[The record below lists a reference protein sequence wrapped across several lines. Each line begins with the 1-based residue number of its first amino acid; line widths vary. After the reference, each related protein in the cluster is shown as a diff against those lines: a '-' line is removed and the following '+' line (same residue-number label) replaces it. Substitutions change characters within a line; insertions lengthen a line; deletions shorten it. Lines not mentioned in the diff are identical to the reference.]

1 MVKLYQSLNTI
12 FYLYLVTKQK
22 KNIYP
27 KCNFFLNVLRRVML
41 VDLYFFSIILSIKY
55 KNYFLKIDSVKQL
68 Y

>member
-12 FYLYLVTKQK
+12 FYLYLVIKQK
-22 KNIYP
+22 KIYP

-55 KNYFLKIDSVKQL
+55 KNYFLEIDSVKQL